1 MTATALI
8 VPDLHGRPDMLRAVL
23 DHFPDSHLVVLGDAI
38 DRGARSMI
46 VVEMLLDL
54 HAAGRATLLMGN
66 HERMALEGIRWYRR
80 YLGTHD
86 MGDYRRAMEGYQW
99 WMRAG
104 GDTVRSELGS
114 LTLEKFP
121 ARLETYLNLLKT
133 VVYVTGDNVVHDTL
147 PASPS
152 LLVSH
157 AAPPVHHPEH
167 ANPEDAA
174 LWLRPYEGPF
184 RMPDS
189 VTFSVHGHTPV
200 QTPARIA
207 NHLYIDMGAY
217 ETGRLAVAQATPHG
231 LPQLTVICGRGEP
244 SKARKYPRF
253 GEPVPVLVID
263 LPGAPPR

>member
-1 MTATALI
+1 MSAPALV
-8 VPDLHGRPDMLRAVL
+8 VPDLHGRPDLLRAVL
-23 DHFPDSHLVVLGDAI
+23 DHFPGTHLVVLGDAI
-38 DRGARSMI
+38 DRGARSMT
-46 VVEMLLDL
+46 VVDMLLEL

-66 HERMALEGIRWYRR
+66 HERMALEGLRWYRR
-80 YLGTHD
+80 YQGTHD

-104 GDTVRSELGS
+104 GDTVRSELGR
-114 LTLEKFP
+114 LTLEAFP
-121 ARLETYLNLLKT
+121 ERLETYLGLLKNT
-133 VVYVTGDNVVHDTL
+133 VYITGDHVIHGAP
-147 PASPS
+147 PATPS

-157 AAPPVHHPEH
+157 AAPPVSHPEH
-167 ANPEDAA
+167 RTPEDAA

-184 RMPDS
+184 PLPPG

-200 QTPARIA
+200 QTPARVG

-244 SKARKYPRF
+244 GRARKYPRF
-253 GEPVPVLVID
+253 GEPVPVQVID